1 MWSWWIMGGGEVKV
15 DQWDVVMVNQ
25 EGEVKVDQWDVV
37 MEDQGG
43 G

>member
-1 MWSWWIMGGGEVKV
+1 M
-15 DQWDVVMVNQ
+15 DQWDVVMVDQ

-37 MEDQGG
+37 MVDQGG